1 MNKSKI
7 IINNFKNKEYI
18 CKNNICVYT
27 LVINDKVILFYYDK
41 ENDIYLYGKI
51 KKSSNES
58 IINSKSIDCHDY
70 YLKVNKINKNINI
83 NLLKRRNN
91 YKIIEN
97 IKHMKTCFT
106 QGLVIHNNYLYESC
120 GLYGYSKLLKK
131 NLKTGKIEKKI
142 NIKNT
147 IFAEGITIYN
157 NIIYLLTWKSQI
169 ILCFDLDLNYINSY
183 NIDIPNKECWG
194 ITHNSK
200 SFIISNGSN
209 KLYYYNFPKKNSKFL
224 KSNSN
229 ISVKYN
235 NTMIHRLNELE
246 YVNNYIYANIWYLN
260 YIIKINPSNGKIVD
274 VFNLKYF
281 NKFENTKKDVLNGIA
296 YDKKDKIFYITG
308 KNWTNIYKMKL
319 F

>member
-106 QGLVIHNNYLYESC
+106 QGLVINNNYLYESC

-183 NIDIPNKECWG
+183 NINIPNKECWG

-296 YDKKDKIFYITG
+296 YDKNDKIFYITG